1 MRRQLLGA
9 AINTTRTKSMTT
21 KTKQTKHD
29 VATVGAHTILRMGI
43 VDAVKMLEKSLNKK
57 SMLSPTES
65 SLNKTKA
72 VLDGLAGIIAEIEG
86 TKKRDVLN
94 RI

>member
-1 MRRQLLGA
+1 MRRQLLGV

-43 VDAVKMLEKSLNKK
+43 VDAVKMLEKALNKK
-57 SMLSPTES
+57 SMTSPTES
-65 SLNKTKA
+65 SLKKTKA

>member
-1 MRRQLLGA
+1 
-9 AINTTRTKSMTT
+9 MTT